1 MASYTDTIKRV
12 MSGDYDDATPAERDE
27 AVREVIQMCAA
38 AAGAVS
44 VQPIPLLDIALIS
57 PIQIVM
63 VQAIGRI
70 HGHSLDKK
78 AVIEIVS
85 TFGASLVAQ
94 SVIMAT
100 AKLVPF
106 VGWVAAI
113 AMAYALT
120 WAIGE
125 VSEHYF
131 RAGRGVPPE
140 ELKEMFERVYK
151 NKKAEKQTE
160 HKGNASLKDRLEQ
173 LKEAKAQGLL
183 TEEEFEEKKREML
196 ADF

>member
-12 MSGDYDDATPAERDE
+12 MAGDYDDATPAERDE
-27 AVREVIQMCAA
+27 AVREVIQMCSAA
-38 AAGAVS
+38 AAAVS

-63 VQAIGRI
+63 VQAIGRV
-70 HGHSLDKK
+70 HGHALDKK
-78 AVIEIVS
+78 AVLEIVS

-94 SVIMAT
+94 NVIMAT
-100 AKLVPF
+100 AKLIPF

-113 AMAYALT
+113 AMSYALT

-131 RAGRGVPPE
+131 RNGRGVPQE

-151 NKKAEKQTE
+151 SKKAEKQSE
-160 HKGNASLKDRLEQ
+160 HKANASLKDRLEQ

-183 TEEEFEEKKREML
+183 TDEEFEEKKREML